1 MLSAYQQIRS
11 LCSTIR
17 HQESNLC
24 EQLKRARNHSEDSL
38 ETSSSSSSS
47 HVEEIS
53 SLQIGLLNDSVL
65 ELKGLCHSLMQNSK
79 NCPFC
84 SSSGATALE
93 HQQKLQTSQH
103 QSEMM
108 TLALKQKESQLKKKD
123 EEIVSLQSQVRI
135 IPICQFPHIFCFLHS
150 LEVINLITM
159 LIWPD
164 MNSLLSL
171 AKQLGQHICIVH
183 IMTKGFQ
190 IRKQG
195 GGEEKQKNTK

>member
-38 ETSSSSSSS
+38 ETSSSSSSSSS

-84 SSSGATALE
+84 SSSTAAAE

-123 EEIVSLQSQVRI
+123 EEIVSLQSQVRM
-135 IPICQFPHIFCFLHS
+135 IPICQFLTSFGMTAFQLH
-150 LEVINLITM
+150 
-159 LIWPD
+159 
-164 MNSLLSL
+164 
-171 AKQLGQHICIVH
+171 
-183 IMTKGFQ
+183 
-190 IRKQG
+190 
-195 GGEEKQKNTK
+195 